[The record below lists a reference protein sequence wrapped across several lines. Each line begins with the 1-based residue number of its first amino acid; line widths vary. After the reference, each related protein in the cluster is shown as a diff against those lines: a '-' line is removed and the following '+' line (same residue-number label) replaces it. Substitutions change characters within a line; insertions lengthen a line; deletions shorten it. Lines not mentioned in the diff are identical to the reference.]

1 MLSHNIVFTSRAD
14 STSFSTFGNGALL
27 FMAAVLT
34 IFSFSHALADDELAC
49 SGQNLFTQLE
59 KEDPVRFRKAVERA
73 ETIPNGNAI
82 FWKIEKSGLEPSWL
96 LGTMHVSDPRVLD
109 MPEGFYDAYET
120 IDTLTVELAEV
131 VKPEKLAMEILKH
144 PELTTLQ
151 GDKTLDHILP
161 PDATSDVAAGLKKKG
176 ISMNLMAKMRPW
188 FIYMGLQAGG
198 CDVKRSAKGFK
209 VLDQSLALDALN
221 DGIRLVGLETPAE
234 QFEAISDV
242 PDNFMLQNLREL
254 LALPNGM
261 DDISETMIDLY
272 DQGKVGMIFSLMEFV
287 STDQAAAKA
296 FENRVITDRNKVMAE
311 RAKPYLD
318 NGRTMVAV
326 GAAHL
331 PGSDGLVEL
340 LRRQGFTVTAVN

>member
-1 MLSHNIVFTSRAD
+1 MPRHNMLFTSRA
-14 STSFSTFGNGALL
+14 FANGPLL
-27 FMAAVLT
+27 IMAAVLT

-49 SGQNLFTQLE
+49 SGKNLFAQL
-59 KEDPVRFRKAVERA
+59 KREDPVRFEKAIERA

-82 FWKIEKSGLEPSWL
+82 FWKIEKSGVEPSWL

-109 MPEGFYDAYET
+109 MPVGFYQAYGAV
-120 IDTLTVELAEV
+120 DTLTVELAEV
-131 VKPEKLAMEILKH
+131 AEPEKLAIEILKH

-151 GDKTLDHILP
+151 GDQTLDHILP
-161 PDATSDVAAGLKKKG
+161 PDATSDVAAGLKKRG
-176 ISMNLMAKMRPW
+176 INMNLMAKMRPW
-188 FIYMGLQAGG
+188 FIYMGLQTRG
-198 CDVKRSAKGFK
+198 CDIRRSAKGFK
-209 VLDQSLALDALN
+209 VLDEALALDALN

-234 QFEAISDV
+234 QFEAMSDV

-261 DDISETMIDLY
+261 DDITETMIDLY
-272 DQGKVGMIFSLMEFV
+272 DQGKVGMIFSLIEFV

-296 FENRVITDRNKVMAE
+296 LESRLITDRNKVMAE

-318 NGRTMVAV
+318 NGRTMIAV

-331 PGSDGLVEL
+331 PGGEGLVEL
-340 LRRQGFTVTAVN
+340 LRKQGFTVTAVN